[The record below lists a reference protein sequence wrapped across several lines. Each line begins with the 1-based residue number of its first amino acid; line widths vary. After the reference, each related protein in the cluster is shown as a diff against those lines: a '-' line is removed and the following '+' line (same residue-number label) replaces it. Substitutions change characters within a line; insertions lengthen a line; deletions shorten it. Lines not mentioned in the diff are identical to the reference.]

1 MRAMRRPRAMQK
13 AQSASKKSQPARAR
27 LPLLSVSSEQ
37 REIMA
42 HKKNGLSPAPPLRLS
57 EELLHL
63 ATHFHESLQRA
74 RGHAQNLFVEAAHG
88 AQELEHGFQALARI
102 GVALAVAADLG
113 NTFLKNAKRGINLA
127 ALALFGDG
135 PEDLPDVLEGF
146 EVIAA
151 VAQNVDDANNAPSL
165 ELAEA
170 VADVG
175 AGHGERF
182 GDFLGVEGP
191 RGKEQQGMDLSNGAV
206 DAPAGAHFAPVE
218 DELLR
223 DGGEGRHF
231 VFSNFCQNRIYRHLC
246 CLSRPI
252 YEKPRPC
259 GTCTFQGTCGHSFG
273 ILAEVATRSWQA
285 LYGDKT
291 GEVAVETNSGTSM
304 WIIVPFPSRLEMSM
318 RKSPP

>member
-1 MRAMRRPRAMQK
+1 MRAMRRARATQK

-27 LPLLSVSSEQ
+27 LPLLSVISEQ

-42 HKKNGLSPAPPLRLS
+42 HKKNGLSPVPPSGLAKNLARLFAY
-57 EELLHL
+57 L

-88 AQELEHGFQALARI
+88 TQELEHGFQALAGV
-102 GVALAVAADLG
+102 GVAPAVAADLG
-113 NTFLKNAKRGINLA
+113 NTFLKNAKRGINFTSLT
-127 ALALFGDG
+127 LFGDG
-135 PEDLPDVLEGF
+135 AEDLPDVLEGF

-170 VADVG
+170 VADIG

-182 GDFLGVEGP
+182 GDFLGMERP
-191 RGKEQQGMDLSNGAV
+191 RGKEQQGMDLSDGAV

-223 DGGEGRHF
+223 DGSKGGHLI
-231 VFSNFCQNRIYRHLC
+231 FSNFCQNRIYRHLC
-246 CLSRPI
+246 CVSSPI
-252 YEKPRPC
+252 YEKPQPC
-259 GTCTFQGTCGHSFG
+259 G
-273 ILAEVATRSWQA
+273 A
-285 LYGDKT
+285 
-291 GEVAVETNSGTSM
+291 
-304 WIIVPFPSRLEMSM
+304 
-318 RKSPP
+318 

>member
-1 MRAMRRPRAMQK
+1 MRAMRRARAAQK

-42 HKKNGLSPAPPLRLS
+42 AKNGPWPVPPSRLA
-57 EELLHL
+57 ENLAHLPVYLGAYQAAHLHQ
-63 ATHFHESLQRA
+63 TFQRA

-88 AQELEHGFQALARI
+88 TQELEHGFQALARI
-102 GVALAVAADLG
+102 GVALAVAADFG
-113 NTFLKNAKRGINLA
+113 NTFLKNAKRGINFA

-165 ELAEA
+165 ELAQA

-175 AGHGERF
+175 ACHGERF

-191 RGKEQQGMDLSNGAV
+191 RGKEQQGMDLSDGAV

-223 DGGEGRHF
+223 DGGKGGHF
-231 VFSNFCQNRIYRHLC
+231 VFSNFCQDRIYRHLC
-246 CLSRPI
+246 CVSRPI
-252 YEKPRPC
+252 
-259 GTCTFQGTCGHSFG
+259 
-273 ILAEVATRSWQA
+273 
-285 LYGDKT
+285 
-291 GEVAVETNSGTSM
+291 
-304 WIIVPFPSRLEMSM
+304 
-318 RKSPP
+318 